1 MAKKNIDDYTN
12 KTFGYLTVKEKI
24 IINNRTYWK
33 CECKCGNTKTV
44 YHNDLK
50 QGFIKTCGCRGTFKG
65 NVQKSFKKYC
75 IDGTYLPK
83 LKSQTINKNNTSGY
97 RGVSYRKDRGKYR
110 AYIKIKKQDIFLG
123 NYDDIEDAIK
133 ARKEAEKKYFGKY
146 LDDIEYTDK

>member
-50 QGFIKTCGCRGTFKG
+50 QGFIKTCWYGIRFKERRH
-65 NVQKSFKKYC
+65 
-75 IDGTYLPK
+75 L
-83 LKSQTINKNNTSGY
+83 
-97 RGVSYRKDRGKYR
+97 GKQR
-110 AYIKIKKQDIFLG
+110 IH
-123 NYDDIEDAIK
+123 
-133 ARKEAEKKYFGKY
+133 
-146 LDDIEYTDK
+146 